1 MNLEAEESPVERAIA
16 VDEIGLSF
24 GILGTFRLKTVY
36 QPIFGRLGEMLA
48 PVAMSAA
55 VRIERGGKPAPEDV
69 LSTLTPDDL
78 ALLPRIGRR
87 LAVRNL
93 AYIGCEDPDFDLMV
107 GLSGD
112 VAALAAEAHALLDE
126 AKSAGL
132 AKGRICFDLTGLAG
146 ASAFGLL
153 AAGLERLGASFALDL
168 QAASVLRSG
177 SGVQTMPA
185 VVRIP
190 PAWTRRIV
198 GEADLLRVFRL
209 LITTLK
215 RRGAAVQIEGVEDAA
230 QLRAAIAAGADR
242 LQGDYLAAPALA
254 GTGFD
259 DSPRAFAELIGA
271 PANVVPLSA

>member
-1 MNLEAEESPVERAIA
+1 MSPDEQESPVARAIA

-24 GILGTFRLKTVY
+24 GILGAFRLKTTY
-36 QPIFGRLGEMLA
+36 QPIFGRLGEMLV

-55 VRIERGGKPAPEDV
+55 VRIERGGKPAPEDA
-69 LSTLTPDDL
+69 LSTLTPEEL

-93 AYIGCEDPDFDLMV
+93 AHVGCEEPDFDLML

-112 VAALAAEAHALLDE
+112 VEVLAAEVDVLLEE
-126 AKSAGL
+126 AGSAGL
-132 AKGRICFDLTGLAG
+132 ARDRICFELSGLVG

-153 AAGLERLGASFALDL
+153 AAGLERLGASYALDL
-168 QAASVLRSG
+168 ETASNLPGG
-177 SGVQTMPA
+177 SGVQIEPP
-185 VVRIP
+185 VVRVP

-198 GEADLLRVFRL
+198 GEAVLLRVFRL
-209 LITTLK
+209 LVTTLK
-215 RRGAAVQIEGVEDAA
+215 RRGAAVQIEGIEDAA

-242 LQGDYLAAPALA
+242 LQGDYLSPPALA
-254 GTGFD
+254 GTDFD
-259 DSPRAFAELIGA
+259 DSPRAFADLIGA